1 MLALC
6 ARGEIMHLSKFNRG
20 GGVKV
25 RTKEGLFEKAS
36 VGTTFLGLS
45 SELELPEAWT
55 N

>member
-6 ARGEIMHLSKFNRG
+6 ARGGDNALKQIQQG